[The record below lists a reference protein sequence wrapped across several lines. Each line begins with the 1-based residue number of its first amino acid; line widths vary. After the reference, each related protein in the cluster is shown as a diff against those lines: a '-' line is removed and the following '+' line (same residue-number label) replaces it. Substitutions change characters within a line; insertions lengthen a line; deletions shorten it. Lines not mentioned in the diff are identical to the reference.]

1 MRQNKKKKNKK
12 IRTRR
17 TKTKTKTR
25 RTREYRYHGV
35 LHCSALTHA
44 AVFMPL
50 SPLKN
55 DVGGIMYSG
64 LSVVSQCV
72 SKSARPE
79 NVVNSKSQ

>member
-1 MRQNKKKKNKK
+1 MRQNKKKNKK

-17 TKTKTKTR
+17 TKTKTKTK
-25 RTREYRYHGV
+25 RTIECRYHGV